1 MRMGCLLSMFMF
13 RKGLSTAGLI
23 QHLDGI
29 ESIVNEMKVKYS
41 RQVQDITDK
50 IRLEIRTNNNKN
62 TLMSYMRRRKLVM
75 HYMRECDK
83 KIDSIAQKKYA
94 LEQLAITALH
104 IEALRSSRDVFK
116 TFNKVNSIEKIEE
129 LSEQVTTFQED
140 IMEIDS
146 VLSQEIVEYDEDEL
160 LQELNSIVNQP
171 QIVATFPVLPSLE
184 QAHGH
189 AQEPLLSSKS
199 KSTTKLCKHA
209 ILE

>member
-1 MRMGCLLSMFMF
+1 
-13 RKGLSTAGLI
+13 
-23 QHLDGI
+23 
-29 ESIVNEMKVKYS
+29 
-41 RQVQDITDK
+41 
-50 IRLEIRTNNNKN
+50 
-62 TLMSYMRRRKLVM
+62 M

-129 LSEQVTTFQED
+129 LSEQVTSFQDD

-171 QIVATFPVLPSLE
+171 QIVATFPVLPDVTKFDQGDAL
-184 QAHGH
+184 ADAH

-199 KSTTKLCKHA
+199 KSTKHA